1 MIRLPGFGGQSST
14 GGQPA
19 KPGVCAALDL
29 GSSKITCF
37 ISRNEETATGS
48 RPRVIGVGH
57 QPSRGIR
64 AGAVV
69 DMDQARDSIRN
80 AVERAERMA
89 GLAVSAATVTLTAGK
104 IQSVRV
110 QVEAPLSAREVTD
123 RDLKRALDA
132 ALAEADAADRVVL
145 HAFPMGWTVDDHAGV
160 DDPRGMFGRKLG
172 VVVHVITAAAGPL
185 RNLLNCIEASHLDL
199 KGVVITPYASALAAL
214 SEDEMQMGATL
225 IDMGAG
231 ATSAAVFAD
240 GALLHVDAVPLGGA
254 HVTKDVARGLS
265 TPLVSAERI
274 KILYGSA
281 LDSPDDD
288 REMIETPPV
297 AGEADRMMSQPRSL
311 LNAIIR
317 PRLEETFELLRDR
330 LEAGG
335 AGRSSERRLVLTG
348 GASQLPGTC
357 EVAARVFG
365 RQARIAWPEGIAGLG
380 DAVSGPGF
388 SAAAGVILRESRGAA
403 EAISGPPRVGAPM
416 SRKVAAA
423 DGQRRSIWQWLAE
436 SF

>member
-1 MIRLPGFGGQSST
+1 MIRLPGLSKQSAAGGAS
-14 GGQPA
+14 A
-19 KPGVCAALDL
+19 RPGVCAALDL
-29 GSSKITCF
+29 GSAKITCF
-37 ISRNEETATGS
+37 ISRNEDTATGS

-69 DMDQARDSIRN
+69 DMDQARESIRT

-110 QVEAPLSAREVTD
+110 KVEAPLSSREVTD

-172 VVVHVITAAAGPL
+172 VVVHVVTAAAGPL
-185 RNLLNCIEASHLDL
+185 RNLLHCIEASHLDL
-199 KGVVITPYASALAAL
+199 KGVVVTPYASALAAL
-214 SEDEMQMGATL
+214 SDDEMQMGATL

-240 GALLHVDAVPLGGA
+240 GALLHVDAVPWGGG

-265 TPLVSAERI
+265 TPLASAERI

-297 AGEADRMMSQPRSL
+297 AGESDRMMSQPRSL

-330 LEAGG
+330 LESGG
-335 AGRSSERRLVLTG
+335 AGRASERRLVLTG
-348 GASQLPGTC
+348 GASQLPGAC

-365 RQARIAWPEGIAGLG
+365 RRARIAWPEGVAGLG

-388 SAAAGVILRESRGAA
+388 SAAAGVILRDSKGAA
-403 EAISGPPRVGAPM
+403 EAISGPPRMGAMPG
-416 SRKVAAA
+416 RKRMAA
-423 DGQRRSIWQWLAE
+423 DGQPVSIWRWLAE

>member
-1 MIRLPGFGGQSST
+1 MIRFPGINSGQKQAS
-14 GGQPA
+14 QA
-19 KPGVCAALDL
+19 RPGVCAALDL

-37 ISRNEETATGS
+37 ISRNEETAAGP
-48 RPRVIGVGH
+48 RPRVFGVGH
-57 QPSRGIR
+57 QPSQGIR

-69 DMDQARDSIRN
+69 DMEQAADAIRN

-89 GLAVSAATVTLTAGK
+89 GIAVNAATVTLTAGQ
-104 IQSVRV
+104 IQSTRV
-110 QVEAPLSAREVTD
+110 AVEAPLSSREVTD
-123 RDLKRALDA
+123 RDLRRALDA
-132 ALAEADAADRVVL
+132 ALAEADTADRVVL

-160 DDPRGMFGRKLG
+160 DDPRGMYGRKLG
-172 VVVHVITAAAGPL
+172 VVVHVITAATGPL
-185 RNLLNCIEASHLDL
+185 RNLLNCIEACHLDL
-199 KGVVITPYASALAAL
+199 KGVVVTPYASALAAL
-214 SEDEMQMGATL
+214 AEDEMRLGATL

-240 GALLHVDAVPLGGA
+240 GALIHVDSVPVGGA

-265 TPLVSAERI
+265 TPLIAAERI

-281 LDSPDDD
+281 LDSPNDD

-297 AGEADRMMSQPRSL
+297 AGDSDRMVSQPRSL

-335 AGRSSERRLVLTG
+335 AGSATERRLVLTG
-348 GASQLPGTC
+348 GACQLPGAC
-357 EVAARVFG
+357 EVATKVFG
-365 RQARIAWPEGIAGLG
+365 RKASFAWPDGVAGLG
-380 DAVSGPGF
+380 DAVSGPAF
-388 SAAAGVILRESRGAA
+388 SAAAGVILRESKGAP
-403 EAISGPPRVGAPM
+403 EAISGPPRLGAP
-416 SRKVAAA
+416 
-423 DGQRRSIWQWLAE
+423 QRGMRYNREAGGRSVWRWLAE

>member
-1 MIRLPGFGGQSST
+1 MMRLPAFGSGNSAGAT
-14 GGQPA
+14 PA
-19 KPGVCAALDL
+19 RPGVSAALDL

-37 ISRNEETATGS
+37 ISRNEETATGP

-57 QPSRGIR
+57 QPSHGIR

-69 DMDQARDSIRN
+69 DMDLARDSIRN

-89 GLAVSAATVTLTAGK
+89 GHAVSAATVTLTAGK
-104 IQSVRV
+104 IQSIRV
-110 QVEAPLSAREVTD
+110 KVEAPLSSREVTD

-145 HAFPMGWTVDDHAGV
+145 HAFPMGWTVDDNAGV

-172 VVVHVITAAAGPL
+172 VVVHVVTAAAGPL
-185 RNLLNCIEASHLDL
+185 RNLLNCIEACHLDL
-199 KGVVITPYASALAAL
+199 KGVVVTPYASALAAL
-214 SEDEMQMGATL
+214 ADDEMRLGATL

-231 ATSAAVFAD
+231 ATSAAVFQD
-240 GALLHVDAVPLGGA
+240 GALLHVDAVPWGGS

-297 AGEADRMMSQPRSL
+297 AGESDRMMSQPRSL

-317 PRLEETFELLRDR
+317 PRLEETFELLRDQ

-335 AGRSSERRLVLTG
+335 AGRSGERRLVLTG
-348 GASQLPGTC
+348 GASQLPGAC

-365 RQARIAWPEGIAGLG
+365 RTARVAWPEGVAGLG

-388 SAAAGVILRESRGAA
+388 SAAAGVILRESRGAP
-403 EAISGPPRVGAPM
+403 EAISGPPRVGSPLG
-416 SRKVAAA
+416 RKRVVTEA
-423 DGQRRSIWQWLAE
+423 GSRSIWRWLAE